1 MIIYKGE
8 SCLCSV
14 TGTGKLVLEGVE
26 DLTRRN
32 QKEIVY
38 NKHDFSIF
46 QMQQLFS
53 HISDFK
59 LVGTKTWSYFD
70 QY

>member
-8 SCLCSV
+8 SCLYSV

-32 QKEIVY
+32 RKEIVY

-53 HISDFK
+53 HMSDFK
-59 LVGTKTWSYFD
+59 LVCTKTWSYFD
-70 QY
+70 HY